1 MKFSVL
7 TYVKGAGAALGK
19 KNLILLALGV
29 VAIFW
34 ICTFKI
40 MDRDFWWHITAGE
53 IIFRSRHILRVDP
66 FAYTREGLPYLAS
79 YEWLSQ
85 IFLYG
90 IYHIGG
96 STAIILFRGVV
107 ASSCIGILLM
117 LTKKL
122 RFAYIVLGVWAIVI
136 TKGSFLER
144 PQLFTFIL
152 FSIFVL
158 LGFRFLDA
166 ETRRQRLQIGS
177 AFVALTYLWVNLHG
191 GAALLGCGIVT
202 YVLLQTF
209 VRTFSLAEPLASIR
223 HIRFLVGI
231 LVLMTLSF
239 LLPPNGLSALHYVTE
254 LHTDETISFIA
265 EFQPRS
271 WGLYLRELWPFF
283 TLSII
288 ALSLGRKHVIFN
300 VLLLSSMAY
309 LSRQAFRHEIFFVF
323 AAVATCFYQCDRSV
337 IFDRM
342 WAWIGSRRK
351 ISFIASLV
359 LVLLLGRIAYLRS
372 FGFERQDNLFGFGQF
387 DLARGAFDFLERENI
402 QGNMFNTYGIGGY
415 LMHRGYPDRKI
426 FIDGRNVDYG
436 FDFMARTYAAG
447 IDRDRWDDIVHLY
460 GITYAVIDYDAIRQK
475 DRLPYSVILDAHPD
489 WALVYVDD
497 WTAIYLKRIQE
508 NQDTIHRFGYTHIT
522 ASDIQFRDS
531 FAHLAPPQIPEAIL
545 ELRRMESEN
554 PEGVKAAMA
563 LAKIAFRENRN
574 DDAKVLAQKVISI
587 RPYAPEPYAILA
599 SIYARDKNWSDA
611 AKMYRYVIDFAG
623 DNYPDMNYD
632 FIADVFEKAGHPWEA
647 WFIRPKFQ
655 RNDKKLSD
663 AEVHISA
670 TGASLIANPA
680 IDALL
685 FHEQALAAVEQGNSE
700 KAEELFRTAIQLNP
714 GSSEFWNNLCA
725 LLLEQKRVKE
735 AIDACKSAISK
746 DEKYADAHFNL
757 ALAYYYDHSFKLS
770 KAEAELAR
778 SLGRVKESDH
788 LLLLIRT
795 KELQ

>member
-1 MKFSVL
+1 MKLPLLSL
-7 TYVKGAGAALGK
+7 VKGAGTALGK
-19 KNLILLALGV
+19 RNVILLILGV

-85 IFLYG
+85 IFLFG

-122 RFAYIVLGVWAIVI
+122 RFAYIVLGVWAVVI
-136 TKGSFLER
+136 TKGSYLER
-144 PQLFTFIL
+144 PQLFTFVL
-152 FSIFVL
+152 FSIFTL
-158 LGFRFLDA
+158 LAFRYLDA
-166 ETRRQRLQIGS
+166 ETRRQRTIIGS
-177 AFVALTYLWVNLHG
+177 AFVLLSYLWVNLHG
-191 GAALLGCGIVT
+191 GAVLLGCGIAT
-202 YVLLQTF
+202 FALLQIVFTALRAYGPRAALHEGWPMIVTLLLMSLCF
-209 VRTFSLAEPLASIR
+209 V
-223 HIRFLVGI
+223 
-231 LVLMTLSF
+231 
-239 LLPPNGLSALHYVTE
+239 LPPNGLSALHYVTE
-254 LHTDETISFIA
+254 LHRDETISFIA
-265 EFQPRS
+265 EFQPRA
-271 WGLYLRELWPFF
+271 WALYLRELWPFF

-288 ALSLGRKHVIFN
+288 ALLLGRKHVVFN
-300 VLLLSSMAY
+300 ILLLSSMAY

-337 IFDRM
+337 IVERM
-342 WAWIGSRRK
+342 WAWVGSRRK
-351 ISFIASLV
+351 ISLIASVV

-372 FGFERQDNLFGFGQF
+372 YGFERQDNLFGFGQF
-387 DLARGAFDFLERENI
+387 DLARGAYDFLEREKI

-447 IDRDRWDDIVHLY
+447 IDRDRWDDLVHLY
-460 GITYAVIDYDAIRQK
+460 GITYAVIDYDAIRQP
-475 DRLPYSVILDAHPD
+475 DRLPYSVILDAHPE

-497 WTAIYLKRIQE
+497 WTAIYLKRIPE
-508 NQDTIHRFGYTHIT
+508 NQDTIRRLGYVHIT

-545 ELRRMESEN
+545 ELRRMESDN

-574 DDAKVLAQKVISI
+574 EDAKASAQKVITV

-611 AKMYRYVIDFAG
+611 AKMYRYVLDFAG
-623 DNYPDMNYD
+623 DNYPDMNYG
-632 FIADVFEKAGHPWEA
+632 FIAGVFEKAGHPWEA
-647 WFIRPKFQ
+647 WFIRPKFHA
-655 RNDKKLSD
+655 NDKTIND
-663 AEVHISA
+663 PDVHISA
-670 TGASLIANPA
+670 TGASLVANPA

-685 FHEQALAAVEQGNSE
+685 FHEQALAAAEQGNPE

-725 LLLEQKRVKE
+725 LLLEQKRTKE

-795 KELQ
+795 KQLQ